1 MKNPPLQ
8 KVEFKTL
15 IMNSILPLS
24 ITLLVLAACTKNTN
38 EVPPKPTAYH
48 NFTGHSW
55 GYYDHQYVDSAGQ
68 LKREVWDSTYA
79 DTIHVVINY
88 QENTISFTFSSNNY
102 KVQPNLSF
110 YNYALDESLNEY
122 FSFGKQGIR
131 QTFKLKNGDS
141 LYSVYSNIQYGGTTY
156 LTESIRFTGKRTD

>member
-1 MKNPPLQ
+1 MAQRK
-8 KVEFKTL
+8 E
-15 IMNSILPLS
+15 
-24 ITLLVLAACTKNTN
+24 
-38 EVPPKPTAYH
+38 PT
-48 NFTGHSW
+48 
-55 GYYDHQYVDSAGQ
+55 YVDSAGQ